1 MSYRCVAESKSPQV
15 NERFQISSCLFFVGV
30 TFMVAIVRFL
40 LLLLS
45 LSSLLGCWSH
55 SQESQNTLNKKNRLA
70 IENKR
75 YLRSVPNAMCSKGI
89 DDCVSV
95 HVMQSL

>member
-1 MSYRCVAESKSPQV
+1 
-15 NERFQISSCLFFVGV
+15 
-30 TFMVAIVRFL
+30 MVAIVRF